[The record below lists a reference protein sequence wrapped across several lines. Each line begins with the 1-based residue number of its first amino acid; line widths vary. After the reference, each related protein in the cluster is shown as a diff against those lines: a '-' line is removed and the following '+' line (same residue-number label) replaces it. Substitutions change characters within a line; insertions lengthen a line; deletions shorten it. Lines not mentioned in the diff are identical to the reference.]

1 MRTLASLVA
10 SLSIAGALAAEA
22 PVNAGAEAPMGDP
35 ARGRQIFAPCRTCHY
50 PEKGYGHHNG
60 PSLFAIFGRRAGTQ
74 EGFLYYS
81 DALKRSNLIW
91 TPELLDAWLA
101 NPSSFLPGTTMMF
114 VGIPDARDRADL
126 IAYLAQF
133 RDH

>member
-1 MRTLASLVA
+1 MRVLAALVA
-10 SLSIAGALAAEA
+10 LLSLAGAVLAESPANA
-22 PVNAGAEAPMGDP
+22 PPNAMGDP
-35 ARGRQIFAPCRTCHY
+35 VRGRQTFAPCRTCHY

-81 DALKRSNLIW
+81 EAVKRSNLIW
-91 TPELLDAWLA
+91 TPALLDAWLA
-101 NPSSFLPGTTMMF
+101 NPGSLLRGTNMMF

-133 RDH
+133 RDR

>member
-1 MRTLASLVA
+1 MRVLAALVA
-10 SLSIAGALAAEA
+10 LLSLAGAVLAESPA
-22 PVNAGAEAPMGDP
+22 NAMGDP
-35 ARGRQIFAPCRTCHY
+35 VRGRQIFAPCRTCHY

-60 PSLFAIFGRRAGTQ
+60 PSLFGVFGRRAGTQ

-81 DALKRSNLIW
+81 ETVKRSNLIW
-91 TPELLDAWLA
+91 TPALLDAWLA
-101 NPSSFLPGTTMMF
+101 NPGSLLRGTNMMF

-133 RDH
+133 RDR

>member
-1 MRTLASLVA
+1 MRVLAALVA
-10 SLSIAGALAAEA
+10 LLSLAGAVLAESPANA
-22 PVNAGAEAPMGDP
+22 PADAMGDP
-35 ARGRQIFAPCRTCHY
+35 VRGRQIFAPCRTCHY

-81 DALKRSNLIW
+81 EAVKPSNLIW
-91 TPELLDAWLA
+91 TPALLDAWLA
-101 NPSSFLPGTTMMF
+101 NPGSLLRGTNMMF

-133 RDH
+133 RDR

>member
-1 MRTLASLVA
+1 MRVLAALVA
-10 SLSIAGALAAEA
+10 LLSLAGAVLAESPANA
-22 PVNAGAEAPMGDP
+22 PADAMGDP
-35 ARGRQIFAPCRTCHY
+35 VRGRQIFAPCRTCHY

-60 PSLFAIFGRRAGTQ
+60 PSLFGVFGRRAGTQ

-81 DALKRSNLIW
+81 ETVKRSNLIW
-91 TPELLDAWLA
+91 TPALLDAWLA
-101 NPSSFLPGTTMMF
+101 NPGSLFSATNMMF

-133 RDH
+133 RDR

>member
-1 MRTLASLVA
+1 MRVLAALVA
-10 SLSIAGALAAEA
+10 LLSLAGAVLAESPANA
-22 PVNAGAEAPMGDP
+22 PANAMGDP
-35 ARGRQIFAPCRTCHY
+35 VRGRQIFAPCRTCHY

-60 PSLFAIFGRRAGTQ
+60 PSLFGVFGRRAGTQ

-81 DALKRSNLIW
+81 ETVKRSNLIW
-91 TPELLDAWLA
+91 TPALLDAWLA
-101 NPSSFLPGTTMMF
+101 NPGSLFSGTNMMF

-133 RDH
+133 RDR

>member
-1 MRTLASLVA
+1 MRVLAALVA
-10 SLSIAGALAAEA
+10 LLSLAGAVQAESPA
-22 PVNAGAEAPMGDP
+22 NAMGDP
-35 ARGRQIFAPCRTCHY
+35 VRGRQIFAPCRTCHY

-60 PSLFAIFGRRAGTQ
+60 PSLFGVFGRRAGTQ

-81 DALKRSNLIW
+81 EIVKRSNLIW
-91 TPELLDAWLA
+91 TPALLDAWLA
-101 NPSSFLPGTTMMF
+101 NPGSLFSGTNMMF

-133 RDH
+133 RDL

>member
-1 MRTLASLVA
+1 MRVLTALVA
-10 SLSIAGALAAEA
+10 LLSLAGAVLAEPPANA
-22 PVNAGAEAPMGDP
+22 PADTPGDP
-35 ARGRQIFAPCRTCHY
+35 VRGRQIFAPCRTCHY

-60 PSLFAIFGRRAGTQ
+60 PSLFGVVGRRAGTQ

-81 DALKRSNLIW
+81 ETVKRSNLIW
-91 TPELLDAWLA
+91 TPALLDAWLA
-101 NPSSFLPGTTMMF
+101 NPGSLFSGTNMMF

-133 RDH
+133 RDR